1 MEAETKDIYIYT
13 DGAARGNP
21 GRSGSGFIIM
31 DSGKIIKESVSY
43 NGIKT
48 NNYAEYKAIIDALAW
63 CMKSI
68 ANHSE
73 AEVTVTSDSEL
84 VIRQLN
90 GQYAVKSEDMR
101 VLNAKVRALASK
113 FRSVAFRNVRRSNR
127 YITRVDKN
135 INVFLD
141 GMEGAQ

>member
-1 MEAETKDIYIYT
+1 MDAETKYIHIYT

-21 GRSGSGFIIM
+21 GRSGSGFIVM
-31 DSGKIIKESVSY
+31 DSRSIIKESVSY

-48 NNYAEYKAIIDALAW
+48 NNYAEYKAIIDALEW
-63 CMKSI
+63 CVHNI
-68 ANHSE
+68 TNHSE

-113 FRSVAFRNVRRSNR
+113 FHSVAFRNVRRSNK
-127 YITRVDKN
+127 YITRVDRN
-135 INVFLD
+135 INGFLD
-141 GMEGAQ
+141 GMDGTE

>member
-1 MEAETKDIYIYT
+1 MNAETKDIHIYT

-21 GRSGSGFIIM
+21 GRSGSGFIVM
-31 DSGKIIKESVSY
+31 DSRNIIKESVSY

-48 NNYAEYKAIIDALAW
+48 NNYAEYKAIIDALEW
-63 CMKSI
+63 CVHSI

-127 YITRVDKN
+127 YITQVDKN

>member
-84 VIRQLN
+84 VIKQLN

-101 VLNAKVRALASK
+101 VLNAKVRDLALK

-141 GMEGAQ
+141 GMEGA

>member
-1 MEAETKDIYIYT
+1 MNAETKDIHIYT

-21 GRSGSGFIIM
+21 GRSGSGFIVM
-31 DSGKIIKESVSY
+31 DSRSIIKESVSY

-48 NNYAEYKAIIDALAW
+48 NNYAEYKAIIDALEW
-63 CMKSI
+63 CVHSI

-90 GQYAVKSEDMR
+90 GQYAVKSGDMR

>member
-1 MEAETKDIYIYT
+1 MNAETKDIHIYT

-21 GRSGSGFIIM
+21 GRSGSGFIVM
-31 DSGKIIKESVSY
+31 DSRNIIKESVSY

-48 NNYAEYKAIIDALAW
+48 NNYAEYKAIIDALEW
-63 CMKSI
+63 CAHSI

-90 GQYAVKSEDMR
+90 GQYAVKSGDMR

>member
-1 MEAETKDIYIYT
+1 MDAETKDIHIYT

-21 GRSGSGFIIM
+21 GRSGSGFIVM
-31 DSGKIIKESVSY
+31 DSRSIIKESVSY

-48 NNYAEYKAIIDALAW
+48 NNYAEYKAIIDALEW
-63 CMKSI
+63 CVHSI

>member
-1 MEAETKDIYIYT
+1 MNAETKDIHIYT

-21 GRSGSGFIIM
+21 GRSGSGFIVM
-31 DSGKIIKESVSY
+31 DSRNIIKESVSY

-48 NNYAEYKAIIDALAW
+48 NNYAEYKAIIDALEW
-63 CMKSI
+63 CVHSI

>member
-84 VIRQLN
+84 VIKQLN

-101 VLNAKVRALASK
+101 VLNAKVRDLALK